1 MNKFAFGAALA
12 VLTAAIPTAASA
24 QRLSPAIVAVVDIA
38 RVSAECNACRTAGTQ
53 IQQQLQ
59 QLQQRATALRQP
71 LQTEA
76 QGIQTALTAAKGNP
90 DAALEARIQ
99 AYQTKETAANREL
112 SGTEQNLRSIEAH
125 VNQQIGQRL
134 TPIINQ
140 VMQSRGASIA
150 IGKGAT
156 LAVSPSLD
164 VTADVL
170 ALLNQ
175 QLPSVSVTP
184 LPQQAQPQQPQPQGR

>member
-99 AYQTKETAANREL
+99 AYQTRETAANREL

-156 LAVSPSLD
+156 LAVWHSLD

>member
-24 QRLSPAIVAVVDIA
+24 QRLSPALIAVVDIA

-99 AYQTKETAANREL
+99 AYQTRETAANREL

-140 VMQSRGASIA
+140 VMQSRGATIA
-150 IGKGAT
+150 IGPIERAIGSNTGKAMVRRGIVRGIYGVR
-156 LAVSPSLD
+156 L
-164 VTADVL
+164 
-170 ALLNQ
+170 
-175 QLPSVSVTP
+175 
-184 LPQQAQPQQPQPQGR
+184 RR